1 MSIDIQNN
9 IKTLVVLLGS
19 ARGGEET
26 WTSMYNYLL
35 NPLSADL
42 ALLFGRTKDHSSSL
56 YEKAKY
62 IWELDEYSNW
72 GDYFKKYCSDQ
83 LYAVFKHNAIEG
95 LGGGVD
101 NFKGSGAII
110 FAFRHFLKNNFK
122 NELLKYDRII
132 ITRSDYFYIDFHPI
146 LKNDYFYIV
155 EGESYGGVCDRH
167 HIFSKKM
174 IDDVLGIVEYLDDSE
189 NYKYLIEKSLNPERA
204 LYEFYKNNGIEKKI
218 KFCKRVKFIVAHN
231 SDKSSWSLVKGYM
244 FGSNSLKI
252 KYQREYYK
260 ALKNKYGLI
269 IGLFLR
275 FVFHF
280 FKKN

>member
-1 MSIDIQNN
+1 LSIDIQNN

-26 WTSMYNYLL
+26 WNSMYNYLL

-42 ALLFGRTKDHSSSL
+42 ALLFGKTKDHSSSL
-56 YEKAKY
+56 YKKARY
-62 IWELDEYSNW
+62 IWELEEYSNW
-72 GDYFKKYCSDQ
+72 LDYFKKYFSDQ
-83 LYAVFKHNAIEG
+83 LYKIFKNNEIEG

-132 ITRSDYFYIDFHPI
+132 LTRSDFFYIDFHPI

-155 EGESYGGVCDRH
+155 EGENYGGVSDRH
-167 HIFSKKM
+167 HVFSTKM
-174 IDDVLGIVEYLDDSE
+174 IDDVLGILEYLDDSK

-204 LYEFYKNNGIEKKI
+204 LYEFYKNNEIIKKI
-218 KFCKRVKFIVAHN
+218 KFCKRVQFIVTQN
-231 SDKSSWSLVKGYM
+231 NDKRRWSFARGYM
-244 FGSNSLKI
+244 FGSNYLQI
-252 KYQREYYK
+252 KYQREYYA
-260 ALKNKYGLI
+260 ALKNKYGMI

-275 FVFHF
+275 FLFHF